1 MKNGFQEDLKILVIG
16 TNYTGKTS
24 FINKFTKNI
33 FNDVY
38 RASIIS
44 EIVYKTYEKD
54 GNNYKIQFWDMP
66 YKITMESKR
75 FIYDV
80 HGCIILSDAKY
91 KETRNDALNW
101 KKSLDEVVT
110 FFDGGKLPCILVESK
125 SDLVENK
132 ENNKREI
139 KDFVEYNE
147 FDGGFLVSSKLGENI
162 NESAEYL
169 IDKIIER
176 MELIK
181 DKDVIINRKSFPLD
195 PEKYYVTKPKQEK
208 KKKKLIWI

>member
-16 TNYTGKTS
+16 TKYTGKTS

-101 KKSLDEVVT
+101 KKV
-110 FFDGGKLPCILVESK
+110 
-125 SDLVENK
+125 
-132 ENNKREI
+132 
-139 KDFVEYNE
+139 
-147 FDGGFLVSSKLGENI
+147 
-162 NESAEYL
+162 
-169 IDKIIER
+169 
-176 MELIK
+176 
-181 DKDVIINRKSFPLD
+181 
-195 PEKYYVTKPKQEK
+195 
-208 KKKKLIWI
+208 